1 MSIHNGLSIR
11 DERCLNSE
19 LVTHVHCGP
28 GGVLRMATEALQV
41 DRLPAGGPCAYRDQG
56 VLAAGQL
63 LQMWMREIQMCGQ
76 RNYDETRN
84 EAGAD

>member
-1 MSIHNGLSIR
+1 M
-11 DERCLNSE
+11 
-19 LVTHVHCGP
+19 
-28 GGVLRMATEALQV
+28 LRMAAEALHV
-41 DRLPAGGPCAYRDQG
+41 DRLTAEGPCADKDQG
-56 VLAAGQL
+56 ALVTGQL